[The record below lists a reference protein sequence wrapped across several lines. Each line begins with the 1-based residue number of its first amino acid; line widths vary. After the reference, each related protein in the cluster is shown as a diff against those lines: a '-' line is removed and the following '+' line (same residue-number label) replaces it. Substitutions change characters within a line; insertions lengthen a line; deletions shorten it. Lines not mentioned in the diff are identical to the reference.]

1 MKTLCITLT
10 AALLLQPFAFGDVS
24 YQETTRI
31 TGGSMQGMLKMAG
44 AFSSQAKQANAPTT
58 TNIELHGNRM
68 VRSNPHITEII
79 DLDQQ
84 AITSIDHDKH
94 TYSIMTFEQMR
105 QAFAKAS
112 EKGKRPAATSDNG
125 QSQISFNAHISSN
138 STTRQIDGR
147 EAKESL
153 LTLTMLSNNNDGS
166 NTKAGMAATSEMWL
180 VSEVPGM
187 AELRSFNKKM
197 AQEMALDLSG
207 GPMSGLLAAQPGG
220 AEAMANLKKESAK
233 MSGFPVL
240 QVTRVGMST
249 DGQPLPA
256 PSVAPLAEHK
266 SNSGGE
272 TATRDVTTD
281 AATQAANQE
290 SSKLGGIGRMLG
302 SSSLGGLMH
311 HKASNDSKTDT
322 TQAQNDNSAAAGV
335 LLESQTETYNFSSSP
350 VDAGIFQ
357 IPAGYKQITS
367 PMARQ

>member
-1 MKTLCITLT
+1 MKTLYITLT
-10 AALLLQPFAFGDVS
+10 AGLLLQPFALADLT

-44 AFSSQAKQANAPTT
+44 AFSSQAKQANVPTT
-58 TNIELHGNRM
+58 TTVELHGNRM
-68 VRSNPHITEII
+68 VRSNPHTTEII

-94 TYSIMTFEQMR
+94 TYSVMTFEQMR
-105 QAFAKAS
+105 QAFAKAAA
-112 EKGKRPAATSDNG
+112 KGKQPAATTSNG
-125 QSQISFNAHISSN
+125 SGPQMNFSAHVSSN

-147 EAKESL
+147 DAKEAL
-153 LTLTMLSNNNDGS
+153 VTLTMLSNANDGS

-197 AQEMALDLSG
+197 MQEMALDLSG

-220 AEAMANLKKESAK
+220 AEALADLKKESAK

-240 QVTRVGMST
+240 QVTRVGMSA

-256 PSVAPLAEHK
+256 PSVAPLADHK
-266 SNSGGE
+266 TNSGGE
-272 TATRDVTTD
+272 MTRDVTTD
-281 AATQAANQE
+281 AANQTANQE
-290 SSKLGGIGRMLG
+290 TSKLGGIGRMIGG
-302 SSSLGGLMH
+302 SGLGGLMH
-311 HKASNDSKTDT
+311 RKQANDSKTDGS
-322 TQAQNDNSAAAGV
+322 QSQSDNPATAGV
-335 LLESQTETYNFSSSP
+335 LLESQTETYNFSNNP
-350 VDAGIFQ
+350 VDVSAFQ